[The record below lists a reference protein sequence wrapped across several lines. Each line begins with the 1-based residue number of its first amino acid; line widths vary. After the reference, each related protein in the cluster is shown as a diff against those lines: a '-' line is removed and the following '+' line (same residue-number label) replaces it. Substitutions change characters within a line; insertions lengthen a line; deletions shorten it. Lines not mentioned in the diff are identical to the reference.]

1 MSRALQRVAEVEHTS
16 PPWSTALRPL
26 PAGWPRRAPPRH
38 PAMSFPS
45 ATTPPVPRRAALA
58 RSPRFPW

>member
-16 PPWSTALRPL
+16 PPRSTAPRPH

-38 PAMSFPS
+38 SAMSFPS
-45 ATTPPVPRRAALA
+45 ATNPPAPRRVAMTL
-58 RSPRFPW
+58 SPRFPW